1 MPLPV
6 GENRDDASSFRL
18 SERCRLSYRDISPA
32 DKTSRSRAVIAFRS
46 FGPTHLAALAG
57 LTLLILA
64 LVHTGRRL
72 SGRSL
77 LRFERGVAFLVLA
90 LWLAYIGW
98 DWRNGTFDVAHSLP
112 LQLCDF
118 VALVAG
124 AAFVSRNRVLQAL
137 AYFWG
142 LALSTQALI
151 TPDVAGSPTSITFA
165 AFWLYH
171 AFVVGAGVY
180 VVAVHAFRPTLRDL
194 ITALALGV
202 CWAGSV
208 FALDLATGWNYGY
221 LGRSTPSIPSLID
234 HLGPWPGR
242 VAIMVALG
250 ALSMAL
256 FWLPWLLLERRQAQ
270 PRIRERPE
278 IRA

>member
-1 MPLPV
+1 M
-6 GENRDDASSFRL
+6 
-18 SERCRLSYRDISPA
+18 
-32 DKTSRSRAVIAFRS
+32 IAFHP
-46 FGPTHLAALAG
+46 FGLTHVAAVAG
-57 LTLLILA
+57 LTLVIVT
-64 LVHTGRRL
+64 LVRTGRTL
-72 SGRSL
+72 TGKYL
-77 LRFERGVAFLVLA
+77 QRFERVIASLVLA

-98 DWRNGTFDVAHSLP
+98 DSLHGSFDVAYSLP

-151 TPDVAGSPTSITFA
+151 TPDVAGEPTSITFA

-180 VVAVHAFRPTLRDL
+180 VVAVHGFRPRVRDL
-194 ITALALGV
+194 LTAQALGIV
-202 CWAGSV
+202 WAVSV
-208 FALDLATGWNYGY
+208 FVLDVATGWNYGY
-221 LGRSTPSIPSLID
+221 LGRSTPSVPSLID

-242 VAIMVALG
+242 VAIMIALG
-250 ALSMAL
+250 LAAMTLL
-256 FWLPWLLLERRQAQ
+256 WLPWLVLDRRQSQRNLA
-270 PRIRERPE
+270 RPDTP
-278 IRA
+278 